1 MTSLAP
7 PFEIRFACSMKMFP
21 AFMVMGAMLLL
32 AGCATSRSVV
42 FTSPTE
48 VEASCGECLFGLK
61 GDGCDL
67 AIRVNGRSYYVD
79 GVQMDA
85 LGDAHAAD
93 GMCEVIRKARVTG
106 EVEDGR
112 FVASSFQMLPQGQ
125 EK

>member
-1 MTSLAP
+1 
-7 PFEIRFACSMKMFP
+7 MKLIP
-21 AFMVMGAMLLL
+21 AALVTGAMLLF

-67 AIRVNGRSYYVD
+67 AIRVNCRSYYVD

-106 EVEDGR
+106 AIKDGR

>member
-7 PFEIRFACSMKMFP
+7 PFEIRFACIMKLIP
-21 AFMVMGAMLLL
+21 AALVTGAMLLF

-48 VEASCGECLFGLK
+48 VEAACGQCLLGLE
-61 GDGCDL
+61 GEGCDL
-67 AIRVNGRSYYVD
+67 AVHIQGHSYYVD
-79 GVQMDA
+79 GVHLDS

-106 EVEDGR
+106 EVKDGR
-112 FVASSFQMLPQGQ
+112 FVASSFHMLPQGQ